1 MSRSPADRTQPKS
14 YRRNKKGAKWS
25 AGVAEWTRGGGTFS
39 PPPSSRRTPFPK
51 AKNPTP
57 IAAMEAG
64 GCDGGPMTY
73 GQVEQLFNSFEGPT
87 AQERIDCIV
96 PFLVSLLPPP
106 FVPVP
111 DAAGDDSDDDRFS
124 LTSSDSEDSDI
135 GAADPAAFHP
145 AALGDGQDHI
155 SRLPDALLSNIISR
169 LATREAARTVVLS
182 TRWRGVWAATPLL
195 VDDAHLVDGPF
206 DIPIVRS
213 LSRCVAAHPG
223 PVRAVRVTS
232 VSFYAHEYALQRL
245 VKDLADKGVQDLI
258 LLNRPW
264 PLNMPLP
271 DDILRCASLERLY
284 LGVRQFPEITAP
296 RLPVFDKLRE
306 LGLFHCVVSDEE
318 VDALLAHCPK
328 LEVFSIVMTYG
339 GPSRLHIM
347 SRSLRV
353 AVDWNCMLDEVVVKD
368 APCLERLILNTIDET
383 ERRPV
388 KIVCAPRLKLL
399 GFLDLNLHT
408 LEIGGVAIKAGIN
421 VRARAM
427 VPSLKILAVIVQFA
441 CSQEAKMLPTL
452 LKCFP
457 HLETLHVLPIPSE
470 SPNSVHDLEFW
481 ESLGPCECL
490 ESHLK
495 MLVVHGCLVQTNE
508 IGFLQY
514 IIREGKALKA
524 VGLSPSP
531 ENKVAFDLVTAIFC
545 ESNAASDGGGSAS
558 VPLTKISGRWNFQNS
573 IDMSLD
579 DPFFVD
585 DVQLPSF

>member
-1 MSRSPADRTQPKS
+1 
-14 YRRNKKGAKWS
+14 
-25 AGVAEWTRGGGTFS
+25 
-39 PPPSSRRTPFPK
+39 
-51 AKNPTP
+51 
-57 IAAMEAG
+57 MEAG
-64 GCDGGPMTY
+64 GEGGGPMTY

-96 PFLVSLLPPP
+96 PTLVSLLPRP

-111 DAAGDDSDDDRFS
+111 EAAGDDSDDERFS
-124 LTSSDSEDSDI
+124 LTSSDSETSDA
-135 GAADPAAFHP
+135 GADPAAFHP
-145 AALGDGQDHI
+145 AALGDGEDHI

-169 LATREAARTVVLS
+169 LVTREAARTVVLS

-195 VDDAHLVDGPF
+195 VDDAHLVDGPYN
-206 DIPIVRS
+206 IPIVRS

-223 PVRAVRVTS
+223 PVRAVRVTR

-245 VKDLADKGVQDLI
+245 VKDLADKGVQELI
-258 LLNRPW
+258 LFNRPW

-284 LGVRQFPEITAP
+284 LGVWHFPVITAAH
-296 RLPVFDKLRE
+296 LPVFDKLRE
-306 LGLFHCVVSDEE
+306 LGLFHCIVRDEE
-318 VDALLAHCPK
+318 VDTLLAHCPK
-328 LEVFSIVMTYG
+328 LEVLSIVMTYG

-353 AVDWNCMLDEVVVKD
+353 AVDWNCMLDEVIVKD
-368 APCLERLILNTIDET
+368 APCLERLILNTMD

-399 GFLDLNLHT
+399 GFLNLNLHT
-408 LEIGGVAIKAGIN
+408 LEIGGVAIKAGMN
-421 VRARAM
+421 ARARAM

-441 CSQEAKMLPTL
+441 RNQEAKMLPTL

-457 HLETLHVLPIPSE
+457 HLEMLHVLSIPSK
-470 SPNSVHDLEFW
+470 SPNSDHDLEFW

-524 VGLSPSP
+524 VGLSQSP
-531 ENKVAFDLVTAIFC
+531 KNKVAFDLVSDFFC
-545 ESNAASDGGGSAS
+545 KSNAASGGGGSAS
-558 VPLTKISGRWNFQNS
+558 VPLVKINGRWIFQNA

-585 DVQLPSF
+585 DVQLPCF